1 MNFEVLKQI
10 SEYFYVDFKDI
21 TDGIKT
27 KNENINNKFRIAFEE
42 LLCQI
47 NNVYSFIPDG
57 SSFYNR
63 IVNNYD
69 FQMHMINKYKCDS
82 KLMGCLRKIQKLGNE
97 TTHNSLKVFDENDVR
112 DSFLRLL
119 ILSRKILAFERNGLK
134 LDFTSNQIYEEFDK
148 LINYE
153 IENKEVKS
161 KEKFIE
167 TIKSLDEKLVLETI
181 NIYTNSEKK
190 DDIIDDFKQLI
201 SITLNYILSFNP
213 KYLSLEDL
221 KISKYSDLYKAYNN
235 IENIKNYDDIED
247 VVASLID
254 YSYIIRD
261 ILSLEFN
268 IEILDWIFSI
278 KNVNFDEDNSSLSE
292 FEQIAYAIDECFD
305 NTDDNVDVNGVVYY
319 VESQRQFIINNKK
332 YYTVNLKKAL
342 KDNAKSNTVYSKNKL
357 PDNYALEISLKSKD
371 IKLLDNN
378 IPVYVVKDYKIAIR
392 PCEIKWLVY
401 AITGEKIK
409 ISKNSNFYKTFMNY
423 LNINKCTIYDIL
435 TAKEKKYQDFMN
447 QFNGI
452 IINDSNIFEKA
463 MNKAR
468 QILVEDEFESGA
480 NLLRY
485 FTNKLNNTVLR
496 DQISNSDKPFKN
508 LYFSNGSYRFD
519 RNPFSFSL
527 VKHNIPVKELYHYIN
542 NSVYEEDI
550 LVRKMN
556 NKMIEDETLF
566 IDGKIYGDDVA
577 EKIDKYNSYIENFN
591 YDNSGKIGNIN
602 NYYYKEENIK
612 CINSILDQLILK
624 TKFSEFNYKEMS
636 TKIIEKGIDSKNKKD
651 ILINSFN
658 NSSIALIMGEAGTGK
673 TELLCNYYVNIFKGM
688 KILFISNTHTC
699 KNNMIR
705 RVKEKSEWY
714 EEKYEAKT
722 ASSISKNKYFFGEY
736 DLVII
741 DECKSIS
748 NRDINEIL
756 KKINTKYLIL
766 AGDIGQID
774 AIDLG
779 NWFDIAA
786 QMLDNKDIF
795 VLTEN
800 YRTNS
805 NELRNVWEKVR
816 NKEADTLEYLLKNNY
831 IEMINSNIFNK
842 TSDDEI
848 ILCLNY
854 NGTFGITSINSYFQN
869 QNPHE
874 AVKNNLDCYKV
885 GDPVVFNENA
895 NNKELYGEYL
905 YNNLK
910 GIIRKIVVNG
920 EYLEF
925 EIKVETYIPLSEMNV
940 ISSNKEEDWSIIKV
954 KFKKYVDKPEDE
966 NEEEYQS
973 PFAVTYA
980 LSIHKAQ
987 GLEYSS
993 VKIIITP
1000 EGEEKI
1006 NNRVFYT
1013 AITRAKD
1020 NLKIYL
1026 TRNNQENMLNILTE
1040 KDDRKD
1046 VELLKIIRGDTN
1058 V

>member
-1 MNFEVLKQI
+1 MDFEVLKKI
-10 SEYFYVDFKDI
+10 SEYFYVDFRDI

-42 LLCQI
+42 LLRQI
-47 NNVYSFIPDG
+47 NNVYNFVSNG

-69 FQMHMINKYKCDS
+69 FQMHMIDKYKCDS
-82 KLMGCLRKIQKLGNE
+82 KLMGCLRKVQKLGNE

-119 ILSRKILAFERNGLK
+119 ILSRKVLAFERDGLK
-134 LDFTSNQIYEEFDK
+134 LDFTSNQIYQEFDK
-148 LINYE
+148 LINYDSE
-153 IENKEVKS
+153 PKEVES
-161 KEKFIE
+161 KEKFTE
-167 TIKSLDEKLVLETI
+167 ALKSLDEKLVLEFAD
-181 NIYTNSEKK
+181 IYRNNEKK
-190 DDIIDDFKQLI
+190 DEIINVFKQLI

-221 KISKYSDLYKAYNN
+221 RISKYSDIYKAYNN
-235 IENIKNYDDIED
+235 IESLKNYDDIED
-247 VVASLID
+247 IVASLID
-254 YSYIIRD
+254 YSYIVRD
-261 ILSLEFN
+261 ILVLEFN

-278 KNVNFDEDNSSLSE
+278 KNNNCDEDNSTSSE
-292 FEQIAYAIDECFD
+292 FEQIAYAIDECSND
-305 NTDDNVDVNGVVYY
+305 IDDNVDVNGAVYY
-319 VESQRQFIINNKK
+319 VESQKQFIINNKE

-342 KDNAKSNTVYSKNKL
+342 KDNAKSNTVYSKHKL
-357 PDNYALEISLKSKD
+357 PDNYALEISLKSKE

-378 IPVYVVKDYKIAIR
+378 INVYVVKNYKIAIR
-392 PCEIKWLVY
+392 PCEIKWLIY
-401 AITGEKIK
+401 AITGEEVKTN
-409 ISKNSNFYKTFMNY
+409 KNSNFYKTFMNY
-423 LNINKCTIYDIL
+423 LNKNKCTIYDIL
-435 TAKEKKYQDFMN
+435 TAKERIYQEFMN

-452 IINDSNIFEKA
+452 IIKDSNIFETA

-468 QILVEDEFESGA
+468 KILLEDEFESGA

-485 FTNKLNNTVLR
+485 FTNKLNNTVLK
-496 DQISNSDKPFKN
+496 DQITKSDKPFKD

-527 VKHNIPVKELYHYIN
+527 VKHNIPTKDLYNFMN

-550 LVRKMN
+550 LIRKIN
-556 NKMIEDETLF
+556 NKMVEDETLF
-566 IDGKIYGDDVA
+566 IDGNIYGCNVA
-577 EKIDKYNSYIENFN
+577 EKIDKYNRYIENFN

-602 NYYYKEENIK
+602 NYYYKEENIE

-624 TKFSEFNYKEMS
+624 TKSSELNYKEMS
-636 TKIIEKGIDSKNKKD
+636 LGVVENILDSKEKKA

-688 KILFISNTHTC
+688 KILFISNTHAC
-699 KNNMIR
+699 KYNMIR

-714 EEKYEAKT
+714 KESYDAKT
-722 ASSISKNKYFFGEY
+722 ANSISKNRYFFGEY

-779 NWFDIAA
+779 NWFDIAT
-786 QMLDNKDIF
+786 QMLDKKDIF

-805 NELRNVWEKVR
+805 NELKNVWKKVR
-816 NKEADTLEYLLKNNY
+816 NKEDDTLEYLLKNNY
-831 IEMINSNIFNK
+831 IEMINSSIFNK

-854 NGTFGITSINSYFQN
+854 SGIFGITSINSYFQN

-885 GDPVVFNENA
+885 GDPIVFNENV
-895 NNKELYGEYL
+895 NNKELYSEYL

-910 GIIRKIVVNG
+910 GVIRKILVNG

-925 EIKVETYIPLSEMNV
+925 EIKVETYIPLSEANV
-940 ISSNKEEDWSIIKV
+940 IRSNKEDDWSIIKV

-987 GLEYSS
+987 GLEYNS

-1000 EGEEKI
+1000 ESEEKI
-1006 NNRVFYT
+1006 NNRIFYT
-1013 AITRAKD
+1013 AITRAKE

-1026 TRNNQENMLNILTE
+1026 TKNNQENMLNILTE

-1046 VELLKIIRGDTN
+1046 VELLKEIREDRN

>member
-423 LNINKCTIYDIL
+423 LNIHKLLL
-435 TAKEKKYQDFMN
+435 T
-447 QFNGI
+447 
-452 IINDSNIFEKA
+452 
-463 MNKAR
+463 
-468 QILVEDEFESGA
+468 
-480 NLLRY
+480 
-485 FTNKLNNTVLR
+485 
-496 DQISNSDKPFKN
+496 
-508 LYFSNGSYRFD
+508 
-519 RNPFSFSL
+519 
-527 VKHNIPVKELYHYIN
+527 
-542 NSVYEEDI
+542 
-550 LVRKMN
+550 
-556 NKMIEDETLF
+556 
-566 IDGKIYGDDVA
+566 
-577 EKIDKYNSYIENFN
+577 
-591 YDNSGKIGNIN
+591 
-602 NYYYKEENIK
+602 
-612 CINSILDQLILK
+612 
-624 TKFSEFNYKEMS
+624 
-636 TKIIEKGIDSKNKKD
+636 
-651 ILINSFN
+651 
-658 NSSIALIMGEAGTGK
+658 
-673 TELLCNYYVNIFKGM
+673 TE
-688 KILFISNTHTC
+688 
-699 KNNMIR
+699 R
-705 RVKEKSEWY
+705 
-714 EEKYEAKT
+714 
-722 ASSISKNKYFFGEY
+722 
-736 DLVII
+736 
-741 DECKSIS
+741 
-748 NRDINEIL
+748 
-756 KKINTKYLIL
+756 
-766 AGDIGQID
+766 
-774 AIDLG
+774 
-779 NWFDIAA
+779 
-786 QMLDNKDIF
+786 
-795 VLTEN
+795 
-800 YRTNS
+800 
-805 NELRNVWEKVR
+805 
-816 NKEADTLEYLLKNNY
+816 
-831 IEMINSNIFNK
+831 
-842 TSDDEI
+842 
-848 ILCLNY
+848 
-854 NGTFGITSINSYFQN
+854 
-869 QNPHE
+869 
-874 AVKNNLDCYKV
+874 
-885 GDPVVFNENA
+885 
-895 NNKELYGEYL
+895 
-905 YNNLK
+905 
-910 GIIRKIVVNG
+910 
-920 EYLEF
+920 
-925 EIKVETYIPLSEMNV
+925 
-940 ISSNKEEDWSIIKV
+940 
-954 KFKKYVDKPEDE
+954 
-966 NEEEYQS
+966 
-973 PFAVTYA
+973 
-980 LSIHKAQ
+980 
-987 GLEYSS
+987 
-993 VKIIITP
+993 
-1000 EGEEKI
+1000 
-1006 NNRVFYT
+1006 
-1013 AITRAKD
+1013 
-1020 NLKIYL
+1020 
-1026 TRNNQENMLNILTE
+1026 
-1040 KDDRKD
+1040 
-1046 VELLKIIRGDTN
+1046 
-1058 V
+1058 